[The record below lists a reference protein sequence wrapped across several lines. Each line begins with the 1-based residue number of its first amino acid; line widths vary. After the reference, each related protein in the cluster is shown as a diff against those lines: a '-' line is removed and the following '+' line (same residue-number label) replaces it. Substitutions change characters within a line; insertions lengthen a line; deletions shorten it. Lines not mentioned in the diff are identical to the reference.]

1 MALSI
6 SPMAVP
12 PPGFRYPRRITITL
26 PYETYRCLSLQSDE
40 QGRSLSNLAAYL
52 IEAALRALA
61 EPAGSPGAAAGPGRL
76 RR

>member
-1 MALSI
+1 
-6 SPMAVP
+6 MAVP

-26 PYETYRCLSLQSDE
+26 PYDTYRCLSLQSDE

-52 IEAALRALA
+52 IEAALRTV
-61 EPAGSPGAAAGPGRL
+61 AATAGPPIPGLGPPRS